1 MSLFYLYSVKI
12 SKNSGSCRNIDDPYA
27 KLKSRYVK
35 VLSQELMKQDKQN
48 SMKLAN
54 VNVDQ
59 MKVLKQSES

>member
-12 SKNSGSCRNIDDPYA
+12 SKSSGSCSNIDDPYA
-27 KLKSRYVK
+27 KLKSTYVK

-54 VNVDQ
+54 VNVDW

>member
-12 SKNSGSCRNIDDPYA
+12 SKSSGSCSNIDDPYA
-27 KLKSRYVK
+27 KLKSTYVK

-54 VNVDQ
+54 VNVD
-59 MKVLKQSES
+59 